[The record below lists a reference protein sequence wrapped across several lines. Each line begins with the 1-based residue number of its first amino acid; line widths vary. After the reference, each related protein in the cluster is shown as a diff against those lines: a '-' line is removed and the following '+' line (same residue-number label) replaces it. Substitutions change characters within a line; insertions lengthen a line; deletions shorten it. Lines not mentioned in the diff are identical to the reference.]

1 MGPAVEETLRRAMSA
16 IQSQRPDEALRLTQ
30 DILNKNPSQ
39 PNALHLYGYA
49 LLMQGRA
56 DEAVAPLEKAFRSL
70 RDPAIET
77 QLAIALRKAG
87 RTDDAL
93 SRLARAVKRKP
104 PFPAAFHEYGY
115 LLHSL
120 DRTDEAIDVIKA
132 GMEAA
137 PWMPDLPCCL
147 VGFFMPATMA
157 SAPGQHSLAPSAS
170 RQIMATHCTAWGWCS
185 WMQANL
191 RRHPNFFSAH
201 C

>member
-49 LLMQGRA
+49 LLMQERA

-93 SRLARAVKRKP
+93 GRLARAIKRKP
-104 PFPAAFHEYGY
+104 PFPAAIHEYAY

-120 DRTDEAIDVIKA
+120 DRSDEAIDVLRA
-132 GMEAA
+132 GMLLMGKSVQSEPPHDRRQHCAL
-137 PWMPDLPCCL
+137 PDQGDDDHTECDK
-147 VGFFMPATMA
+147 
-157 SAPGQHSLAPSAS
+157 
-170 RQIMATHCTAWGWCS
+170 
-185 WMQANL
+185 
-191 RRHPNFFSAH
+191 
-201 C
+201 